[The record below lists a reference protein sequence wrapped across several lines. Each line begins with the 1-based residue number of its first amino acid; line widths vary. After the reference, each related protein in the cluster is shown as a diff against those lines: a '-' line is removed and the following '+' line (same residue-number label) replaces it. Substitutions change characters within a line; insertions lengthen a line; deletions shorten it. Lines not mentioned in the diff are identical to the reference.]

1 MLAGCC
7 EYSIFI
13 SKGGNKNTRIIR
25 SIVSVMT
32 DRVNLSLIN
41 FGYLSTDDC
50 LKGND
55 NALQEQEQETERF
68 FTLSLLCTTV

>member
-1 MLAGCC
+1 
-7 EYSIFI
+7 
-13 SKGGNKNTRIIR
+13 
-25 SIVSVMT
+25 MT

-68 FTLSLLCTTV
+68 FTLSLLCATV